1 MSKPNLIGVV
11 NVTSDSFSDGGCH
24 LSTASAL
31 ERAQRLLADGADVIE
46 LGAASSHPDAAE
58 VRARE
63 EIDRLAPILDALIP
77 KRVSLCVD
85 SWKLE
90 TQRFCLRRGVQMLND
105 IQGFPAKDLYS
116 ELGQAGATLV
126 VMHSIQR
133 QGRATRLE
141 RTAASVVA
149 GVYEFF
155 QTRID
160 ALVAG
165 GVARDQL
172 VLDPGMGFFLGSTPE
187 PSLAVLAEIEK
198 LKRTFALPVLISVSR
213 KSFLGRLTGREVQS
227 RGAATLAAEIFA
239 AQRGA
244 DFIRTHDVGAIRDA
258 LKVLSALSDAE
269 AAKT

>member
-1 MSKPNLIGVV
+1 MAKPKLVGVV
-11 NVTSDSFSDGGCH
+11 NVTSDSFSDGGCY
-24 LSTASAL
+24 LSTESAL
-31 ERAQRLLADGADVIE
+31 ARAEQLIAEGADVIE

-58 VRARE
+58 VCAEE

-85 SWKLE
+85 SWKRE
-90 TQRFCLRRGVQMLND
+90 TQRFCIRRGVQMLND
-105 IQGFPAKDLYS
+105 IQGFPAPDLYPD
-116 ELGQAGATLV
+116 LGKAGTVMV
-126 VMHSIQR
+126 VMHSVQR
-133 QGRATRLE
+133 QGPATRLA
-141 RTAASVVA
+141 RDAAEVVA

-155 QTRID
+155 QMRID

-165 GVARDQL
+165 GVRRDQL
-172 VLDPGMGFFLGSTPE
+172 VLDPGMGFFLGSAPE
-187 PSLAVLAEIEK
+187 PSLAVLVEVEGF
-198 LKRTFALPVLISVSR
+198 KRRFDLPILISVSR
-213 KSFLGRLTGREVQS
+213 KSFLGRLTGSEVQS

-269 AAKT
+269 AAKP